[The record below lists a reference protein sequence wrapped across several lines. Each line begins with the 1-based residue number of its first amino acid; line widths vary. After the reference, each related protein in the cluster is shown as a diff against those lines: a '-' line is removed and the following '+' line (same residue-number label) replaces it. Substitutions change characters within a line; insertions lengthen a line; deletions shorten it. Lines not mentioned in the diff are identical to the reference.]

1 MLIILAGY
9 DEDVLANLVTDCSRS
24 SCVRIEDH
32 DGFDGVTVAA
42 PGSVPDLNAG
52 RRLPPSVAPLRVDN
66 AADGGHYA
74 LV

>member
-1 MLIILAGY
+1 MGLMADGRGAG
-9 DEDVLANLVTDCSRS
+9 L
-24 SCVRIEDH
+24 
-32 DGFDGVTVAA
+32 
-42 PGSVPDLNAG
+42 VPDLNAG